1 MMILLDGKSL
11 RDNILCELKEKL
23 NKYHKQPCLAVIL
36 VGNDPASELYVKNKQ
51 KAADIV
57 GIKTMLVRLE
67 SNVSQTEIN
76 TVIQKLNNDADIN
89 AILIQLPL
97 PKHLNINEIIDLIS
111 PLKDVDCFT
120 NENTGRLYANNL
132 PIVYPCTPMGIIKLI
147 EHYDID
153 LTGKNAVVIG
163 RSNIVGRPIAHMLSQ
178 KNATVTLCHSKT
190 KNLSDI
196 TKQADLLVV
205 AVGKTIITKNDI
217 KQDSII
223 INVGQHIENNKV
235 CGDIDFEKVSQK
247 ASYITPIVGGTGPMT
262 IACLMINVI
271 NLFEIQQK

>member
-51 KAADIV
+51 KTADIV

-205 AVGKTIITKNDI
+205 AVGKTIIFQNDI

-271 NLFEIQQK
+271 NLFEMQQK